1 MKTMNNNFQFS
12 RLLMVMRW
20 DVFTNRKTYLNTV
33 LGMISALLPVY
44 ILQQYQL
51 SKQYQ
56 HLPSI
61 AIKLGYHGISQYTL
75 LIFSIAMYMM
85 STQIFMVMKTNG
97 QREQFLMLPASNLE
111 KYISRFLFST
121 LGAVVAMII
130 AIVVA
135 DLVQLLFS
143 FILLPGHHQSVCL
156 YTAALLWKIWNVFI
170 ENIDSTRSLLLSLFI
185 VVCVVCAHSF
195 FILCGTLFR
204 KHTVVVSGILF
215 IAMTYL
221 VIYVIESVSG
231 SMTTWLIHIDN
242 TLFDSLLIATG
253 LLLVSF
259 QYWLSYKVF
268 TRMQVICN
276 KWINL

>member
-1 MKTMNNNFQFS
+1 MNNNFQFS

-20 DVFTNRKTYLNTV
+20 DVFTNLKTYLNMT
-33 LGMISALLPVY
+33 LGMTFALLPFF
-44 ILQQYQL
+44 IMQLYQL

-56 HLPSI
+56 LSPDTIDLSYW
-61 AIKLGYHGISQYTL
+61 GMSQYIL
-75 LIFSIAMYMM
+75 FISSIAMYMM
-85 STQIFMVMKTNG
+85 ATQIFMVMKTNG

-121 LGAVVAMII
+121 LGAAVAMIT
-130 AIVVA
+130 AIVVS
-135 DLVQLLFS
+135 DLVQLIFS
-143 FILLPGHHQSVCL
+143 FLLLPGHHQSVCL
-156 YTAALLWKIWNVFI
+156 STMALLWKIWTTFI
-170 ENIDSTRSLLLSLFI
+170 ENIDSTSALLLSLLI
-185 VVCVVCAHSF
+185 VTCGVLVHSF

-204 KHTVVVSGILF
+204 KHTIVVTTILF

-221 VIYVIESVSG
+221 VIYVIESVPG
-231 SMTTWLIHIDN
+231 TITTCLNHGDNSWL
-242 TLFDSLLIATG
+242 FSLLIAE
-253 LLLVSF
+253 LLLGGF

>member
-20 DVFTNRKTYLNTV
+20 DVFTNLKTYLNMT
-33 LGMISALLPVY
+33 LGMTFALLPFF
-44 ILQQYQL
+44 IMQLYQL

-56 HLPSI
+56 LFPD
-61 AIKLGYHGISQYTL
+61 AIDLSYWGMSQYVL
-75 LIFSIAMYMM
+75 MIFSIAMYMM
-85 STQIFMVMKTNG
+85 ATQIFMVMKTTG

-121 LGAVVAMII
+121 LGAAVAMIT

-135 DLVQLLFS
+135 DLVQLIFS
-143 FILLPGHHQSVCL
+143 FLLLPGHHQSVCL
-156 YTAALLWKIWNVFI
+156 STMALLWKIWTTFI
-170 ENIDSTRSLLLSLFI
+170 ESIDSTGALLLFLLI
-185 VVCVVCAHSF
+185 VTCGVLVHSF

-204 KHTVVVSGILF
+204 KHTIVVTTILF

-221 VIYVIESVSG
+221 VIYVIESVPG
-231 SMTTWLIHIDN
+231 TITTCLNHGDNSWL
-242 TLFDSLLIATG
+242 FSLLIAE
-253 LLLVSF
+253 LLLGGF